1 MTHGGGGDRPR
12 RRDINDELI
21 EDAAS
26 KLGRD
31 VEADRSKVAGVVEVV
46 RSSCGERE
54 EVVERELSCCGKV
67 LAKEL
72 LSSEKKRS
80 PLTDSNRR
88 PPPLPWQPVQT
99 DFACFCGFRGSSIC
113 R

>member
-31 VEADRSKVAGVVEVV
+31 VEADRSEVAGVVEVV

-72 LSSEKKRS
+72 LSSGKKRS
-80 PLTDSNRR
+80 PLRTRTVDPHRPQGHRRSSNKSPWRSRR
-88 PPPLPWQPVQT
+88 ATLE
-99 DFACFCGFRGSSIC
+99 G
-113 R
+113 